1 MKRKDTKKTIKLMGK
16 YSMNARGFGF
26 VTVDGMEQDLF
37 IPASQTM
44 NAFQGDLVEVE
55 VLPGDSHRVRSSGR
69 RLEGSV
75 VRIVER
81 AITEVVG
88 TFDRRGDCAF
98 GFVIPDRIRLPQ
110 DIFIPAEGMKNAKN
124 GDKVIVTITDYGD
137 DRHSPEGE
145 ITQVLGHVGDPGVDV
160 LSVIRAY
167 GLPEDFPADVLEAA
181 RESASRAVSADGR
194 KDLRDVLMV
203 TIDGED
209 SKDLDDAVSLTY
221 DGQFYHLGVHI
232 ADVAEYV
239 KEDSV
244 LDREALER
252 GTSIYLADRV
262 LPMLPQE
269 LSNGSCSLNEQ
280 EDRLAMSCLMTFDGA
295 GQEVDH
301 DITESVIRTAHR
313 MTYTGVQYLLDH
325 PEAVETDPAYKQYA
339 DVLTMLQEMASLA
352 QILRNQRRRRGSVDF
367 DLPECKL
374 TLDENGRAL
383 DVCAYEHTPANDLI
397 EEFMLAANETV
408 AKHFY
413 WLEAPFV
420 YRVHEEPDGEKMRAI
435 VPTIAAFGYSIKS
448 VGKKGSKGHQNEIHP
463 KEIQKLLAGTVGKP
477 EEKLINR
484 LVLRSMKQA
493 RYATACLGHFGLASE
508 YYCHFTSPI
517 RRYPD
522 LQIHRIIKESLRGS
536 LNADREEHYRS
547 ILDEVAEHSS
557 KRERRAAEAE
567 RETDK
572 LKKVEYI
579 SGHLGE
585 CFEGII
591 SSVTKW
597 GVYVELPNTVEGM
610 IRINDLPGGKYI
622 FDEER
627 MQLFSSRRGNI
638 YTLGMPMKVLV
649 AAADPVMRTIDF
661 VPAPAEEEE

>member
-1 MKRKDTKKTIKLMGK
+1 
-16 YSMNARGFGF
+16 MNARGFGF

-37 IPASQTM
+37 IPAGQTLT
-44 NAFQGDLVEVE
+44 AFQGDLVEVE
-55 VLPGDSHRVRSSGR
+55 VLPGDPHRVRSSGR
-69 RLEGSV
+69 RLEGAV
-75 VRIVER
+75 TRIVER

-88 TFDRRGDCAF
+88 TFEKGQGATF
-98 GFVIPDRIRLPQ
+98 GFVIPDRVRLPQ
-110 DIFIPAEGMKNAKN
+110 DIYIPLESSKNAKN
-124 GDKVIVTITDYGD
+124 GDKVIALITDYGD
-137 DRHSPEGE
+137 ERHSPEGE
-145 ITQVLGHVGDPGVDV
+145 ITEVLGHAGDPGVDV

-167 GLPEDFPADVLEAA
+167 GLPEEFPAEVLQEA
-181 RESASRAVSADGR
+181 RKSAIRPVTAEGR
-194 KDLRDVLMV
+194 KDLRDLLMV

-209 SKDLDDAVSLTY
+209 SKDLDDAVSLSY
-221 DGQFYHLGVHI
+221 DGQYYHLGVHI

-239 KEDSV
+239 REGSL

-252 GTSIYLADRV
+252 GTSVYLADRV
-262 LPMLPQE
+262 LPMLPPE
-269 LSNGSCSLNEQ
+269 LSNGSCSLNER
-280 EDRLAMSCLMTFDGA
+280 EDRLALSCLMTFDGA

-301 DITESVIRTAHR
+301 EITESVIRTTHR
-313 MTYTGVQYLLDH
+313 MAYTGVQYLLDH
-325 PEAVETDPAYKQYA
+325 PDAVETEDMYRQYG
-339 DVLTMLQEMASLA
+339 DVLTMLQEMSSLA
-352 QILRNQRRRRGSVDF
+352 QVLRNVRRRRGSVDF

-374 TLDENGRAL
+374 TLDENGRVL
-383 DVCAYEHTPANDLI
+383 DVQAYEHTAANDLI

-408 AKHFY
+408 AKHFS

-435 VPTIAAFGYSIKS
+435 VPTIASFGYSLKA

-463 KEIQKLLAGTVGKP
+463 KEVQKLLAATVGKP

-522 LQIHRIIKESLRGS
+522 LQIHRIIKESLRGALS
-536 LNADREEHYRS
+536 EERVDHYRS
-547 ILDEVAEHSS
+547 ILDEVADHSS
-557 KRERRAAEAE
+557 KRERRAAESE

-591 SSVTKW
+591 SGVTKW

-622 FDEER
+622 YDEER

-638 YTLGMPMKVLV
+638 YSLGMPMKVMV

-661 VPAPAEEEE
+661 VPAPGEEEVDSTVSLGPRH